1 MNGGADV
8 RPWPKMPIAKRAA
21 VLRKVRAL
29 GLVSTYAAVALFAT
43 VSFFFLHHLG
53 NRIPYELALQR
64 FRTEVEAGRPDEG
77 QARRYKT
84 DYEYCQISEAVLA
97 GAQWARGEFAAR
109 EAVILKTFDDA
120 SGARGNCHELD
131 AALNGAAVGKT
142 TLKTQYWWGSKALH
156 ALALRR
162 FSVHE
167 IRELTRIFTRIAY
180 VLLAVSLAAFVPGT
194 LPAAAPL
201 LAFGAFFSGV
211 EYWAD
216 VANGTPYLWTVLSA
230 AVLAGL
236 LRGRRPSGPGA
247 VPLWCFA
254 AGTVSS
260 YLWLGDG
267 HAFLAVTWIGLLV
280 WFGGGAPNAAERT
293 RRAVSC
299 IALYVAGFLTCYGL
313 GQIVKALVGGG
324 EPVWSSFRDGVAV
337 FFERSAADLSAG
349 LAAHLGAYLDSFYAM
364 VLPSWLPTRVVPGVV
379 PMSVAASALA
389 AAAGCAVFQARRG
402 RPDPLWSVLW
412 IAGLTA
418 AVSTVGF
425 MSTDDIPYRTARLVF
440 VPLALCWSGLAVS
453 VRTMGWKLFPPP
465 AAKFRPRPPHV
476 AGGRLPPAG
485 ALAPGAARGSAA
497 GAAALSGIVLAGAGS
512 ASWYFVT
519 LDART
524 IDGLVANVEGAR
536 LVIRS
541 DFDVYSDGDRLVYV
555 KEECGAEDVD
565 ALFFLHL
572 YPVDAADLPAP
583 RRPHGFENL
592 DFAFERYGLRGG
604 GRCAAARALP
614 GYGIAS
620 IHTGQYVPGQD
631 PVWSGRVGT
640 GDATIDELFAGVEG
654 ARPVIRSSFD
664 VYLDGSRLVYVK
676 RECGDE
682 DVDAWFFLH
691 VYPVDEADLPAPRR
705 PHGFENLDFVFGRY
719 GLRGGGRCAAARAL
733 PEYGIASIHTGQ
745 YVPGQDPDWDERVSL
760 EAYAP

>member
-8 RPWPKMPIAKRAA
+8 RPLPEMRIAKRAA

-43 VSFFFLHHLG
+43 VSFFLLHHLG
-53 NRIPYELALQR
+53 NRIPYELASQR

-97 GAQWARGEFAAR
+97 GAQWAREEFAAR

-156 ALALRR
+156 AVALRH
-162 FSVHE
+162 FSVRE
-167 IRELTRIFTRIAY
+167 IRDLTRISTRIAY
-180 VLLAVSLAAFVPGT
+180 VLLAASLVAFVPGT

-236 LRGRRPSGPGA
+236 LRGRRPSGVFPGA

-293 RRAVSC
+293 RCAVSC
-299 IALYVAGFLTCYGL
+299 IALYVAGFLACYGL
-313 GQIVKALVGGG
+313 GLMARAAVEGHERLWSTFREAALRSSEIV
-324 EPVWSSFRDGVAV
+324 
-337 FFERSAADLSAG
+337 AASVSTG
-349 LAAHLGAYLDSFYAM
+349 LTAHLGAYLDSFYAM

-389 AAAGCAVFQARRG
+389 AAAGFAVFQARRG
-402 RPDPLWSVLW
+402 RLDPLWSVLW
-412 IAGLTA
+412 IAGL
-418 AVSTVGF
+418 VSVNSVSLV
-425 MSTDDIPYRTARLVF
+425 MPEDIHYRTARFVF

-465 AAKFRPRPPHV
+465 AAKSRPRPPHV
-476 AGGRLPPAG
+476 APGGRLRPAG
-485 ALAPGAARGSAA
+485 ALARGSAA
-497 GAAALSGIVLAGAGS
+497 GAAALSGVVLAGAGS

-536 LVIRS
+536 LAIRS

-555 KEECGAEDVD
+555 KEECGAEDVE
-565 ALFFLHL
+565 APVFLHL
-572 YPVDAADLPAP
+572 YPVDAEDLPAP

-604 GRCAAARALP
+604 GRCAAVRALP

-620 IHTGQYVPGQD
+620 IHTGQYVPGQG

-664 VYLDGSRLVYVK
+664 VYLDGGRLVYVK

-691 VYPVDEADLPAPRR
+691 VYPVDAEDLPAPRR
-705 PHGFENLDFVFGRY
+705 PHGFENLDFVFGRH

-733 PEYGIASIHTGQ
+733 PGYGIASIHTGQ